1 MSGVEWRGLIALL
14 LNEKTR
20 IAFAEVVLEEAERKG
35 RRLSA
40 LERSKARA
48 DLMNAGVL
56 AGAEP
61 VPTVS
66 RDYLQRFLRRSG
78 RAAGGHDRFLRR
90 DGRIDRYPANK
101 EQRRLLLAWIAGQVL
116 APGEVLDERTFNAR
130 LVEHADD
137 HVMLRRYLVDA
148 GLVERTPEGGSYFLP
163 GSAARDQPSG

>member
-20 IAFAEVVLEEAERKG
+20 IAFAEVVLEEAEREGK
-35 RRLSA
+35 RLSA

-48 DLMNAGVL
+48 ALTDAGVL

-61 VPTVS
+61 VPGVS
-66 RDYLQRFLRRSG
+66 RDYLQRFLRRPG
-78 RAAGGHDRFLRR
+78 RAADGTGLDRFLRK
-90 DGRIDRYPANK
+90 DGRIDRYPANQ

-116 APGEVLDERTFNAR
+116 APGEVLDEPVFSAR
-130 LVEHADD
+130 LLEYADD

-148 GLVERTPEGGSYFLP
+148 GLVQRTPDGSTYFLP
-163 GSAARDQPSG
+163 GS

>member
-35 RRLSA
+35 KRLSDM
-40 LERSKARA
+40 ERSKARA
-48 DLMNAGVL
+48 ALTDAGVL
-56 AGAEP
+56 TGAEP
-61 VPTVS
+61 APGVS
-66 RDYLQRFLRRSG
+66 RDYLQRFLRRPG
-78 RAAGGHDRFLRR
+78 RAADGAGIERFLRK

-116 APGEVLDERTFNAR
+116 TPGEVLDEPTFSAR

-137 HVMLRRYLVDA
+137 QVMLRRYLVDA
-148 GLVERTPEGGSYFLP
+148 GLVERAPDGSSYFLP
-163 GSAARDQPSG
+163 GS